1 MSKLTNY
8 RVQQALGNTS
18 IKMAITSNIQ
28 SSSDLLERVAHRR
41 KRQHTEQLVVSWL
54 LRLAAIISILTTV
67 GIVIILGTQ
76 SIGFFAEVSPWE
88 FLTGTEWAPLF
99 SPQKFGVLSLV
110 GGTLLVAVIA
120 GIVSL
125 TLGLGAAIFLSE
137 YAPERLRRVL
147 KPILEVLAG
156 IPTVVYGYFA
166 LTFVTPILQNIFGHD
181 NVIVFNALSAGL
193 VMGLMIMPMVS
204 TLSEDAMVAVPRSL
218 RDAAYALG
226 ATRFE
231 VSTKV
236 VIPAALSGIVAS
248 FILGVSRAI
257 GETMIVKIAAGA
269 TPNLTL
275 NPLESIQAM
284 TAYIV
289 QVSLGETP
297 QGSLEY
303 KTIFAVGLLLFII
316 TLCMNIIGRWVISR
330 FRQQYE

>member
-1 MSKLTNY
+1 MSTTTEIESK
-8 RVQQALGNTS
+8 RVLYERIARRRRNQHREQVLVS
-18 IKMAITSNIQ
+18 I
-28 SSSDLLERVAHRR
+28 LLVG
-41 KRQHTEQLVVSWL
+41 
-54 LRLAAIISILTTV
+54 AAIISILTTL
-67 GIVIILGTQ
+67 GIVVILVAQ
-76 SIGFFAEVSPWE
+76 SIGFFTEVSVWE
-88 FLTGTEWAPLF
+88 FLLGTEWAPLF

-110 GGTLLVAVIA
+110 GGTLLVAIIA

-166 LTFVTPILQNIFGHD
+166 LTFVTPILQGIFGND
-181 NVIVFNALSAGL
+181 QVIVFNALSAGL

-303 KTIFAVGLLLFII
+303 KTIFAVGLLLFAM
-316 TLCMNIIGRWVISR
+316 TLGMNIIGRWVISR

>member
-1 MSKLTNY
+1 MSTTTEIESN
-8 RVQQALGNTS
+8 RALH
-18 IKMAITSNIQ
+18 
-28 SSSDLLERVAHRR
+28 ERVARR
-41 KRQHTEQLVVSWL
+41 RRNQRREQVLV
-54 LRLAAIISILTTV
+54 SILLVGAALISVLTTI
-67 GIVIILGTQ
+67 GIVVILVAQ
-76 SIGFFAEVSPWE
+76 SIGFFAEVSVWE
-88 FLTGTEWAPLF
+88 FLLGTEWAPLF

-166 LTFVTPILQNIFGHD
+166 LTFVTPILQGIFGYD
-181 NVIVFNALSAGL
+181 QVIVFNALSAGL

-303 KTIFAVGLLLFII
+303 KTIFAVGLLLFAM
-316 TLCMNIIGRWVISR
+316 TLGMNIVGRWVISR

>member
-1 MSKLTNY
+1 MSTTTGLE
-8 RVQQALGNTS
+8 
-18 IKMAITSNIQ
+18 SNQ
-28 SSSDLLERVAHRR
+28 VLLERVARR
-41 KRQHTEQLVVSWL
+41 RRRQRIEQATVTWL
-54 LRLAAIISILTTV
+54 LRIAALISILTTI
-67 GIVIILGTQ
+67 GIVIILVAQ
-76 SIGFFAEVSPWE
+76 SVGFFAEVSVWD

-99 SPQKFGVLSLV
+99 KPQKFGVLSLV
-110 GGTLLVAVIA
+110 GGTLLVAAIA

-137 YAPERLRRVL
+137 YAPEKLRRVL

-166 LTFVTPILQNIFGHD
+166 LTFITPILQNVFGAD
-181 NVIVFNALSAGL
+181 RVIVFNALSAGL

-231 VSTKV
+231 VATRV

-248 FILGVSRAI
+248 FILAISRAV

-275 NPLESIQAM
+275 NPLESIQTM

-303 KTIFAVGLLLFII
+303 KTIFAVGLLLFVM
-316 TLCMNIIGRWVISR
+316 TLVMNIVGRWVISR
-330 FRQQYE
+330 FRQVYE

>member
-1 MSKLTNY
+1 MTSTSDANITP
-8 RVQQALGNTS
+8 VAGGAESALM
-18 IKMAITSNIQ
+18 KQ
-28 SSSDLLERVAHRR
+28 ELLEKVARRR
-41 KRQHTEQLVVSWL
+41 KRQYREQTLVTWL
-54 LRLAAIISILTTV
+54 LRATAAISVATTL
-67 GIVIILGTQ
+67 GIVFILLKESLGFFEEVTVWEFVTGTQ
-76 SIGFFAEVSPWE
+76 W
-88 FLTGTEWAPLF
+88 TPLF
-99 SPQKFGVLSLV
+99 KPQHFGALPLV

-120 GIVSL
+120 GLVSL
-125 TLGLGAAIFLSE
+125 TFGLGAAIFLSE
-137 YAPERLRRVL
+137 YAPERARKIL
-147 KPILEVLAG
+147 KPILEILAG

-166 LTFVTPILQNIFGHD
+166 LTFITPILQSIFGAD
-181 NVIVFNALSAGL
+181 RVIIFNALSAGI

-231 VSTKV
+231 VATKV

-248 FILGVSRAI
+248 FILALSRAI

-297 QGSLEY
+297 QGSIEY
-303 KTIFAVGLLLFII
+303 RTIFAVGLLLFVM
-316 TLCMNIIGRWVISR
+316 TLAMNILGRWVIAR
-330 FRQQYE
+330 FRQVYE

>member
-1 MSKLTNY
+1 ME
-8 RVQQALGNTS
+8 QALVT
-18 IKMAITSNIQ
+18 
-28 SSSDLLERVAHRR
+28 
-41 KRQHTEQLVVSWL
+41 WL
-54 LRLAAIISILTTV
+54 LRAAALISILTTV
-67 GIVIILGTQ
+67 GIVIVLVTQ
-76 SIGFFAEVSPWE
+76 SVGFFAEVSVWD
-88 FLTGTEWAPLF
+88 FLTGTEWTPLLK
-99 SPQKFGVLSLV
+99 PQKFGVLSLV
-110 GGTLLVAVIA
+110 GGTLLVAGIA

-137 YAPERLRRVL
+137 YAPEKLRRVL
-147 KPILEVLAG
+147 KPVLEVLAG

-166 LTFVTPILQNIFGHD
+166 LTFITPILQGIFGAD
-181 NVIVFNALSAGL
+181 RVIVFNALSAGL

-231 VSTKV
+231 VATRV

-248 FILGVSRAI
+248 FILAVSRAI

-275 NPLESIQAM
+275 NPLESVQAM

-303 KTIFAVGLLLFII
+303 KTIFAVGLLLFAM
-316 TLCMNIIGRWVISR
+316 TLAMNIVGRWVISR
-330 FRQQYE
+330 FRQQYD

>member
-1 MSKLTNY
+1 MSNLTNY
-8 RVQQALGNTS
+8 LVQQALRNTS
-18 IKMAITSNIQ
+18 VKMAITSNIQ
-28 SSSDLLERVAHRR
+28 SSSDLLERVAQRR

-54 LRLAAIISILTTV
+54 LRLASIISILTTV
-67 GIVIILGTQ
+67 GIVIILVTQ

-147 KPILEVLAG
+147 KPVLEVLAG

-303 KTIFAVGLLLFII
+303 KTIFAVGLLLFVM
-316 TLCMNIIGRWVISR
+316 TLGMNIIGRWVISR

>member
-1 MSKLTNY
+1 MSTATDLEST
-8 RVQQALGNTS
+8 QAVL
-18 IKMAITSNIQ
+18 
-28 SSSDLLERVAHRR
+28 DRVARSRR
-41 KRQHTEQLVVSWL
+41 RQHNEQVIVTWL
-54 LRLAAIISILTTV
+54 LRVAATISILTTI
-67 GIVIILGTQ
+67 GIVIILVAQ
-76 SIGFFAEVSPWE
+76 SVGFFAEVSVWE
-88 FLTGTEWAPLF
+88 FLTGTEWSPLLK
-99 SPQKFGVLSLV
+99 PQKFGVLALV
-110 GGTLLVAVIA
+110 GGTLLVAGIA

-137 YAPERLRRVL
+137 YAPEKLRRVL

-166 LTFVTPILQNIFGHD
+166 LTFITPILQSIFGAD
-181 NVIVFNALSAGL
+181 RVIVFNALSAGL

-204 TLSEDAMVAVPRSL
+204 TLSEDAMIAVPRSL

-231 VSTKV
+231 VATRV

-248 FILGVSRAI
+248 FILAISRAV

-275 NPLESIQAM
+275 NPLESIQTI

-297 QGSLEY
+297 HGSLEY
-303 KTIFAVGLLLFII
+303 KTIFAVGLLLFAM
-316 TLCMNIIGRWVISR
+316 TLAMNIAGRWVISR

>member
-1 MSKLTNY
+1 MSTNS
-8 RVQQALGNTS
+8 GSNTS
-18 IKMAITSNIQ
+18 
-28 SSSDLLERVAHRR
+28 SSSHSRLMPDDVVRRRRRQYLEQSIVA
-41 KRQHTEQLVVSWL
+41 WL
-54 LRLAAIISILTTV
+54 LRVTALISVLTTI
-67 GIVIILGTQ
+67 GIVLILVVE
-76 SIGFFAEVSPWE
+76 SVGFFSQVSVWE
-88 FLTGTEWAPLF
+88 FVTGQEWTPLF
-99 SPQKFGVLSLV
+99 KPQHFGALPLI

-120 GIVSL
+120 GLVSL

-137 YAPERLRRVL
+137 YAPESVRKIL
-147 KPILEVLAG
+147 KPVLEILAG

-166 LTFVTPILQNIFGHD
+166 LTFITPILQGIFGSD
-181 NVIVFNALSAGL
+181 RVIIFNALSAGI
-193 VMGLMIMPMVS
+193 VMGLMVMPMVS
-204 TLSEDAMVAVPRSL
+204 TLSEDAMIAVPRSL

-248 FILGVSRAI
+248 FILALSRAI

-289 QVSLGETP
+289 QISLGETAH
-297 QGSLEY
+297 GSIEY
-303 KTIFAVGLLLFII
+303 QTIFAVGLLLFLM
-316 TLCMNIIGRWVISR
+316 TLAMNILGRVIISR
-330 FRQQYE
+330 FRQVYE

>member
-1 MSKLTNY
+1 MSTTTELDNKNDLLA
-8 RVQQALGNTS
+8 RVARRRHRQQA
-18 IKMAITSNIQ
+18 
-28 SSSDLLERVAHRR
+28 
-41 KRQHTEQLVVSWL
+41 EQAAVTWL
-54 LRLAAIISILTTV
+54 LRIAALISILTTA
-67 GIVIILGTQ
+67 GIVIILVVQ
-76 SIGFFAEVSPWE
+76 SMGYFAEVSVWD
-88 FLTGTEWAPLF
+88 FLKGSDLAPPF
-99 SPQKFGVLSLV
+99 SLQQFGVVSLV
-110 GGTLLVAVIA
+110 GGTLLVALIA
-120 GIVSL
+120 GLVSL

-137 YAPERLRRVL
+137 YAPERLRRFL

-166 LTFVTPILQNIFGHD
+166 LTFVTPILQGIFGAD
-181 NVIVFNALSAGL
+181 RVIVFNALSAGL

-231 VSTKV
+231 VATKV

-248 FILGVSRAI
+248 FILAVSRAI

-297 QGSLEY
+297 QGSIEY
-303 KTIFAVGLLLFII
+303 KTIFAVGLLLFVM
-316 TLCMNIIGRWVISR
+316 TLAMNIVGRWVISR

>member
-1 MSKLTNY
+1 MA
-8 RVQQALGNTS
+8 QENTLYQVARRRRRQY
-18 IKMAITSNIQ
+18 IEQ
-28 SSSDLLERVAHRR
+28 SLI
-41 KRQHTEQLVVSWL
+41 SWL
-54 LRLAAIISILTTV
+54 LRATAFISVLTTI
-67 GIVIILGTQ
+67 GIVLILVVQ
-76 SIGFFAEVSPWE
+76 SYGFFTEVSIWD
-88 FLTGTEWAPLF
+88 FVTGREWSPLF
-99 SPQKFGVLSLV
+99 IPQKFGALPLV
-110 GGTLLVAVIA
+110 SGTLLVAAIA

-125 TLGLGAAIFLSE
+125 TFGLGAAIFLSE
-137 YAPERLRRVL
+137 YAPEGLRRVL
-147 KPILEVLAG
+147 KPVLEVLAG

-166 LTFVTPILQNIFGHD
+166 LTFITPILQNLFGSD
-181 NVIVFNALSAGL
+181 RVIIFNALSAGL

-231 VSTKV
+231 VATKV

-248 FILGVSRAI
+248 FILAVSRAI

-289 QVSLGETP
+289 QVS
-297 QGSLEY
+297 
-303 KTIFAVGLLLFII
+303 
-316 TLCMNIIGRWVISR
+316 IG
-330 FRQQYE
+330 

>member
-1 MSKLTNY
+1 MLTACRSGPVTSNRMSTTIELESNQVLLD
-8 RVQQALGNTS
+8 RVARRRRRQRAEQALAT
-18 IKMAITSNIQ
+18 
-28 SSSDLLERVAHRR
+28 
-41 KRQHTEQLVVSWL
+41 WL
-54 LRLAAIISILTTV
+54 LRAAAVVSILTTL
-67 GIVIILGTQ
+67 GIVVVLVSQ
-76 SIGFFAEVSPWE
+76 SVGFFAEISIWD
-88 FLTGTEWAPLF
+88 FLTGTEWAPLLK
-99 SPQKFGVLSLV
+99 PQQFGVLSLV
-110 GGTLLVAVIA
+110 GGTLLVAGIA

-166 LTFVTPILQNIFGHD
+166 LTFITPILQNIFGAD
-181 NVIVFNALSAGL
+181 RVIVFNALSAGL

-231 VSTKV
+231 VATKV

-248 FILGVSRAI
+248 FILAVSRAI

-303 KTIFAVGLLLFII
+303 KTIFAVGLLLFVM
-316 TLCMNIIGRWVISR
+316 TLAMNIIGRMVISR

>member
-1 MSKLTNY
+1 MSTITELETNQVL
-8 RVQQALGNTS
+8 RDR
-18 IKMAITSNIQ
+18 IT
-28 SSSDLLERVAHRR
+28 RR
-41 KRQHTEQLVVSWL
+41 RRRQHVEQTIVTWL
-54 LRLAAIISILTTV
+54 LRIAAMISILTTV
-67 GIVIILGTQ
+67 GIVIILVAQ
-76 SIGFFAEVSPWE
+76 SVGFFAEVSVWD
-88 FLTGTEWAPLF
+88 FLTGTEWAPF
-99 SPQKFGVLSLV
+99 FKPQKFGVLSLV
-110 GGTLLVAVIA
+110 GGTLLVALIA

-137 YAPERLRRVL
+137 YAPEKLRKVL
-147 KPILEVLAG
+147 KPMLEVLAG

-166 LTFVTPILQNIFGHD
+166 LTFITPILQNIFGAD
-181 NVIVFNALSAGL
+181 RVIVFNALSAGL

-231 VSTKV
+231 VATRV

-248 FILGVSRAI
+248 FILAVSRAI

-275 NPLESIQAM
+275 NPLESVQAM

-289 QVSLGETP
+289 QVSLGETS

-303 KTIFAVGLLLFII
+303 KTIFAVGLLLFVM
-316 TLCMNIIGRWVISR
+316 TLAMNVVGRWVISR
-330 FRQQYE
+330 FRQQYD

>member
-1 MSKLTNY
+1 MSTATDLEST
-8 RVQQALGNTS
+8 QAVL
-18 IKMAITSNIQ
+18 
-28 SSSDLLERVAHRR
+28 DRVARSRR
-41 KRQHTEQLVVSWL
+41 RQHNEQVIVTWL
-54 LRLAAIISILTTV
+54 LRVAATISILSTI
-67 GIVIILGTQ
+67 GIVIILVAQ
-76 SIGFFAEVSPWE
+76 SVGFFAEVSVWE
-88 FLTGTEWAPLF
+88 FLTGTEWSPLLK
-99 SPQKFGVLSLV
+99 PQKFGVLALV
-110 GGTLLVAVIA
+110 GGTLLVAGIA

-137 YAPERLRRVL
+137 YAPEKLRRVL

-166 LTFVTPILQNIFGHD
+166 LTFITPILQSIFGAD
-181 NVIVFNALSAGL
+181 RVIVFNALSAGL

-204 TLSEDAMVAVPRSL
+204 TLSEDAMIAVPRSL

-231 VSTKV
+231 VATRV

-248 FILGVSRAI
+248 FILAISRAV

-275 NPLESIQAM
+275 NPLESIQTI

-297 QGSLEY
+297 HGSLEY
-303 KTIFAVGLLLFII
+303 KTIFAVGLLLFAM
-316 TLCMNIIGRWVISR
+316 TLVMNIAGRWVISR